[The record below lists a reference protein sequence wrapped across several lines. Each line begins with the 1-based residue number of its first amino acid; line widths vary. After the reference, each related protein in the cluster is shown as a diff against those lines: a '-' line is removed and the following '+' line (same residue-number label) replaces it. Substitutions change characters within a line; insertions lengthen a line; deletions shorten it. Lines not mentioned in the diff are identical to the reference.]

1 VLPDRTESYRQ
12 SFHPLRS
19 MARNNKSEWPAK
31 VLALVRGGN
40 IPAAVAQIKVA
51 PTVGDITRLQALL
64 AQLPSTPALVQLN
77 KVVEEERALLAAPRL
92 HRAP

>member
-1 VLPDRTESYRQ
+1 
-12 SFHPLRS
+12 
-19 MARNNKSEWPAK
+19 MARNPKNKSEWPAK

-51 PTVGDITRLQALL
+51 PTVGDITRLQTLL
-64 AQLPSTPALVQLN
+64 AEVPSTPALVQLN
-77 KVVEEERALLAAPRL
+77 KVVEEERALLGAPRL

>member
-1 VLPDRTESYRQ
+1 
-12 SFHPLRS
+12 
-19 MARNNKSEWPAK
+19 MARNPPKNKSEWPAK

-51 PTVGDITRLQALL
+51 PTVGDITRLQTLL
-64 AQLPSTPALVQLN
+64 AALPPTPALVQLN

>member
-1 VLPDRTESYRQ
+1 
-12 SFHPLRS
+12 
-19 MARNNKSEWPAK
+19 MARNPKNKSEWPTK

-64 AQLPSTPALVQLN
+64 AELPSTPALVQLN